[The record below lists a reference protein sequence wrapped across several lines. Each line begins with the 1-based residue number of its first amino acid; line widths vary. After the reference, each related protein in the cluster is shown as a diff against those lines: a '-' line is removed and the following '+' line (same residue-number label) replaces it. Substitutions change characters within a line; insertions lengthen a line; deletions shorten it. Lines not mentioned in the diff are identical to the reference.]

1 MAATVHF
8 AAKELAG
15 DRRERPS
22 EIDVFNAQLR
32 RADRSG
38 REGRYGRAIVLAYE
52 HASMASLRVD
62 AFVSGRGE
70 LLTRRK
76 VHPADRFRFRM
87 AVATSRASSGGRR
100 CSHSL
105 TAASAKSEESG
116 DTER

>member
-38 REGRYGRAIVLAYE
+38 REGR
-52 HASMASLRVD
+52 
-62 AFVSGRGE
+62 
-70 LLTRRK
+70 
-76 VHPADRFRFRM
+76 
-87 AVATSRASSGGRR
+87 
-100 CSHSL
+100 
-105 TAASAKSEESG
+105 
-116 DTER
+116 

>member
-38 REGRYGRAIVLAYE
+38 RKGVMGVLLCLRTSTRAWRAY
-52 HASMASLRVD
+52 A
-62 AFVSGRGE
+62 
-70 LLTRRK
+70 
-76 VHPADRFRFRM
+76 
-87 AVATSRASSGGRR
+87 
-100 CSHSL
+100 
-105 TAASAKSEESG
+105 
-116 DTER
+116 